1 MLPYLFPQGLYQ
13 GLRWIWRFLCR
24 RILRLPIDMFQ
35 FLRWSLRWLPHAI
48 LGSILFFVCRE
59 YFWFLVGIQAL
70 LLSIAF
76 HTLLFRLLHL
86 AAFDRAGSALVA
98 RQLALTLEEGGNP
111 VEVLRGFTGR
121 VGWTLA
127 KRLSA
132 AARRL
137 ESPEA
142 PSLAEVLREYR
153 LLEPSLAQA
162 VVIAESLGPAAMS
175 TALRSQHNN
184 ALGTFLSRSQ
194 GYALLVVP
202 CAGFLFWFLAI
213 FLIPKM
219 EAISCEMG
227 TTFGF
232 GGSFFVAE
240 TLGIILV
247 SLLLGFSC
255 LYALRPWWYSKN
267 TGPHRLALG
276 RILARGLASG
286 QSEAALATAL
296 SRVWTG
302 ASQALNAAGSQ
313 GNLGAL
319 CRVCGWQ
326 TDTQTA
332 LLAALQQEER
342 RNQRNQVIA
351 ELLGRI
357 VPPLAFAVVV
367 ALLTIGFFSSY
378 ANLIITLAGYTP

>member
-1 MLPYLFPQGLYQ
+1 MKYSQHFCLTFWLGAGFVRGLQY
-13 GLRWIWRFLCR
+13 
-24 RILRLPIDMFQ
+24 
-35 FLRWSLRWLPHAI
+35 
-48 LGSILFFVCRE
+48 SIP
-59 YFWFLVGIQAL
+59 WFLYAIFGVCIFLISPAFLWLLISVWL
-70 LLSIAF
+70 LLCAI
-76 HTLLFRLLHL
+76 TLSTIIFRLLHL
-86 AAFDRAGSALVA
+86 AAFDRAGSVLVA

-111 VEVLRGFTGR
+111 VEVLRGLTGR

-137 ESPEA
+137 ESPQA

-153 LLEPSLAQA
+153 LLEPSLSQA
-162 VVIAESLGPAAMS
+162 VLIAESLGPAAMS
-175 TALRSQHNN
+175 TALRSQHKS

-202 CAGFLFWFLAI
+202 CAGFLFWFL
-213 FLIPKM
+213 
-219 EAISCEMG
+219 
-227 TTFGF
+227 TTFLMPKFDRISWDIGTSFGF
-232 GGSFFVAE
+232 SQTFFIAE

-255 LYALRPWWYSKN
+255 LYALRPWWRSKM

-286 QSEAALATAL
+286 QSEASLATAL

-332 LLAALQQEER
+332 LLAALQEEER
-342 RNQRNQVIA
+342 RNQRNQAIA

-357 VPPLAFAVVV
+357 VPPLLFAVVV
-367 ALLTIGFFSSY
+367 ALVATGFFSWY
-378 ANLIITLAGYTP
+378 AKLVITLAGYTP